1 MLGQLPNAVALASVY
16 TLFTLG
22 LTLCWGVLNVLN
34 LAHGALFAASAFL
47 AYRLTQVVPGIP
59 LWALLPIMAVGIGLL
74 SALVQVLVFA
84 PIRARGAGEHDVEMR
99 TLIAGVTVAAA
110 ITTVGAI
117 LTEHQP
123 FALPR
128 EALEVTTFD
137 VLGAPVT
144 NVQVL
149 LLVAAVVLACGLL
162 GYVRYTRDGRALRAV
177 AVDRRAARLMGIP
190 VRRLEVQA
198 LALSGALAGVAGLF
212 FALYLG
218 AGDAHMGDTLLLKAF
233 AIVILAGV
241 GSLGGAVVFA
251 FVLAFVEAY
260 VGYYAGADLRDVAAF
275 ALIIVML
282 LVRPTGLFPRAIG
295 QRA

>member
-1 MLGQLPNAVALASVY
+1 MTDQLSNAIALASVY

-47 AYRLTQVVPGIP
+47 AYRLTQVVPGLH
-59 LWALLPIMAVGIGLL
+59 LWVLLPIMAVGIGLL

-84 PIRARGAGEHDVEMR
+84 PIRKRGKGEHDVEMR

-117 LTEHQP
+117 LTAHQP

-128 EALEVTTFD
+128 ETLEVVSFD
-137 VLGAPVT
+137 LGIPVT

-149 LLVAAVVLACGLL
+149 LLVAAVVLSCALL
-162 GYVRYTRDGRALRAV
+162 CYIRYTRAGRALRAV
-177 AVDRRAARLMGIP
+177 AVDRRAAELMGVP
-190 VRRLEVQA
+190 VSRLEVQA
-198 LALSGALAGVAGLF
+198 LALSGGLAGVAGLF

-282 LVRPTGLFPRAIG
+282 LVRPTGLFPRAVG